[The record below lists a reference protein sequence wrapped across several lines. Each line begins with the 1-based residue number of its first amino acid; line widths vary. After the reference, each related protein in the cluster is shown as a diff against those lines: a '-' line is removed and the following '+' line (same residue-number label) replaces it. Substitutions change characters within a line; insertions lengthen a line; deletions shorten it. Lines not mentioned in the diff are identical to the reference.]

1 MTTDTKPFMTCL
13 LPCGLRNAF
22 KIAFACRFPKYL
34 GEDSGVLIE
43 GNLNYEKTFYGSL
56 DTLENLDEWPDIFV
70 SSDVNALYH
79 PHFYGNFLN
88 ADYFETLHVPMRD
101 AYTQAGYPH
110 PKGLMAMLPPNLLV
124 FAASRRA
131 FSESQFPVSWQDLL
145 RPELKGKLVLRGEES
160 FFCNALFFP
169 FVKQYG
175 YESIRRLG
183 LNTARGQHPAE
194 MVKAINTGATEGVSA
209 YVMPY
214 SFWLKVRK
222 TDDFQ
227 LVWPFEGAIVSPV
240 QMLVKKGAYAPHKD
254 EIDYILSED
263 FGRRIAPAGF
273 WPLTGE
279 SDFDARGCLNWAG
292 WDFFENNDIRD
303 VKDRAQRAFFEGFNQ

>member
-1 MTTDTKPFMTCL
+1 
-13 LPCGLRNAF
+13 
-22 KIAFACRFPKYL
+22 
-34 GEDSGVLIE
+34 
-43 GNLNYEKTFYGSL
+43 
-56 DTLENLDEWPDIFV
+56 
-70 SSDVNALYH
+70 
-79 PHFYGNFLN
+79 
-88 ADYFETLHVPMRD
+88 
-101 AYTQAGYPH
+101 
-110 PKGLMAMLPPNLLV
+110 
-124 FAASRRA
+124 
-131 FSESQFPVSWQDLL
+131 
-145 RPELKGKLVLRGEES
+145 
-160 FFCNALFFP
+160 
-169 FVKQYG
+169 
-175 YESIRRLG
+175 
-183 LNTARGQHPAE
+183 